1 MNSKKQFLSAFF
13 ALTVLTTGTT
23 VFAAEPAKD
32 AAPAQ
37 PAAAEASPA
46 AEPASQTPSLPNP
59 IAKYDT
65 INKLNTA
72 LGFRA
77 LYVPRIYGYEC
88 TSMYIIG
95 GDLAQLS
102 FKSNIDSSTLLVR
115 TARRDSV
122 GTDEISGYY
131 GVNWTEKIISRTKT
145 LYGTAPN
152 GNTVVCWVV
161 GKYAFSVSMANLDEA
176 TFLRQMKGL
185 VRTSEQRYNRRARK
199 K

>member
-1 MNSKKQFLSAFF
+1 MNSVKKYFSAILAITIFSGSAI
-13 ALTVLTTGTT
+13 AL
-23 VFAAEPAKD
+23 ASEPAEAQAEQPAAQA
-32 AAPAQ
+32 AAPAVQ
-37 PAAAEASPA
+37 NTAM
-46 AEPASQTPSLPNP
+46 PNP
-59 IAKYDT
+59 IAKYDNIT
-65 INKLNTA
+65 KLNNA

-88 TSMYIIG
+88 TNMYIIG

-102 FKSNIDSSTLLVR
+102 FKSNIDASELIVR

-131 GVNWTEKIISRTKT
+131 GVNWSEKVISRTKT
-145 LYGTAPN
+145 LYGIAPN
-152 GNTVVCWVV
+152 GNTVVSWVS
-161 GKYAFSVSMANLDEA
+161 GKYAFSVSMKNLDEA

-185 VRTSEQRYNRRARK
+185 VRTSEQRYNRRPRK